1 MELYVYS
8 SDMVLQGIV
17 EKIASLIWTRRYW
30 TCGEFK
36 LLVPFTEEH
45 SRMLVKNNII
55 MKRGDDEAAAKV
67 YEGSEPL
74 TAEDVAE
81 SAYWIATQP
90 PHVTIVSMEMLP
102 NCQGYAGFNVKRD
115 LVG

>member
-45 SRMLVKNNII
+45 SRMLVKII
-55 MKRGDDEAAAKV
+55 
-67 YEGSEPL
+67 SL
-74 TAEDVAE
+74 
-81 SAYWIATQP
+81 
-90 PHVTIVSMEMLP
+90 
-102 NCQGYAGFNVKRD
+102 
-115 LVG
+115 